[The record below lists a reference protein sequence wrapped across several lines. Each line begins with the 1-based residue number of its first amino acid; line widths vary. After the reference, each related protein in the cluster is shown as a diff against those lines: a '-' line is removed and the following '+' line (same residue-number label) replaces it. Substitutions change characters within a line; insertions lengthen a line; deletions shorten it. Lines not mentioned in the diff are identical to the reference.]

1 MTMSA
6 MLIARGV
13 ARGIHIAGSLSIL
26 GTLAASGFVLSDMRL
41 RASTDVREQLNRTL
55 NQLLWL
61 SLIIAVVFGFVWLF
75 FESMYVS
82 DSNNFGDGLASL
94 IPVIWYTNFGHLLI
108 VRIVLLTVSVG
119 IFVTHESTKKHIIA
133 LGLAVLGT
141 ALQAGL
147 GHGAAMSGVEG
158 AILLAMLTLH
168 LLAAGVWL
176 GGLLPLLIATK
187 TASLE
192 ISFLLAKR
200 FSVLGT
206 ICVATLAFTAAVQGW
221 FLVGGISGLI
231 GTAYGRVAMAK
242 LILFLVLFTLAA
254 FNRRSFTPALIG
266 SQGFR
271 AKLYLRRA
279 VGAEVLVGLTI
290 IILAGILMELPPG
303 MDMAMAG
310 NM

>member
-13 ARGIHIAGSLSIL
+13 ARGIHVAGSLSIL
-26 GTLAASGFVLSDMRL
+26 GTLAASQFVLPGLRSRAPIGIQQQLDRTFDRL
-41 RASTDVREQLNRTL
+41 VR
-55 NQLLWL
+55 L
-61 SLIIAVVFGFVWLF
+61 SIIIAVVFGFVWLF

-82 DSNNFGDGLASL
+82 DSSSFGDSLASL
-94 IPVIWYTNFGHLLI
+94 IPVIWYTNFGHLLV
-108 VRIVLLTVSVG
+108 VRIVLLSISAR
-119 IFVTHESTKKHIIA
+119 IFATRGSANRNIIA
-133 LGLAVLGT
+133 LSFAVLGT

-147 GHGAAMSGVEG
+147 GHGAAMGGIEG
-158 AILLAMLTLH
+158 DILLAMLTLH

-206 ICVATLAFTAAVQGW
+206 VCVAILAFTATVQGW
-221 FLVGGISGLI
+221 FLAGGVFRLV
-231 GTAYGRVAMAK
+231 GTAYGRVIIAK
-242 LILFLVLFTLAA
+242 IVLFLVLMFFAA
-254 FNRRSFTPALIG
+254 FNRNVFTPALLG
-266 SQGFR
+266 DRGFH
-271 AKLYLRRA
+271 AKSRLIRTIFC
-279 VGAEVLVGLTI
+279 EVLVGLMVVI
-290 IILAGILMELPPG
+290 FAGILLELPPG